1 MVVAQVSQRGEGNSG
16 GIGEGMQYQKK
27 LKNDPNMRGDPN
39 YDMQITSQHK
49 NQNEFGADGAK
60 QQLYGQDG
68 EGDML
73 LNPMDIN
80 EPIEGILISEEEKRI
95 APILQI
101 TIMEGM

>member
-1 MVVAQVSQRGEGNSG
+1 
-16 GIGEGMQYQKK
+16 MQ
-27 LKNDPNMRGDPN
+27 L
-39 YDMQITSQHK
+39 K
-49 NQNEFGADGAK
+49 NQNSDFALGDGMKQNQYFG
-60 QQLYGQDG
+60 QTPE

-101 TIMEGM
+101 TILEGMQQMIGHKLGEFAPTRTFRSHVKKDKKSKR